1 MIEMTLIPFALFGIY
16 MAAVA
21 VTAKVKKI
29 SLDEAKKDVNRKFL
43 QAITQNSVTDFWL
56 AQDSIFFQEMQKL
69 WKKYSKIDTMSTKW
83 WQGWQFGCRYF
94 AFEVICGEDEKK
106 AVEQIS
112 KKLAKDSLERNNFSS
127 KVWARWLVVEGIPV
141 FQIFYGLNKSE
152 IEALEQLIYKQ
163 KVALISASSV
173 LRDPELEE
181 ELKENVD

>member
-43 QAITQNSVTDFWL
+43 EAITQNPSAGFWL
-56 AQDSIFFQEMQKL
+56 AEDSIFFQEMQKL

-141 FQIFYGLNKSE
+141 LQIFYGLNRLE
-152 IEALEQLIYKQ
+152 IEAVDQLIKKQ
-163 KVALISASSV
+163 KIALIAANNT
-173 LRDPELEE
+173 DEDLEK